1 MIKKIM
7 AIALVV
13 RLISLNQSLWLD
25 EAVQVWASKLPLTSY
40 FNNFLAT
47 DFNPPLYYLFIHYW
61 IKLAG
66 NSEIAVRLP
75 SVMFGVISIFVFYKI
90 INLIKIS
97 DTSKKLSILLLAT
110 SPLHVYYSQE
120 ARPYILASL
129 GFLISIYSLLKLKRE
144 ENGQNFALLIF
155 GLVISFFS
163 HYMTI
168 LALPFFLYYLLK
180 LYRINR
186 SRKYVYLLGFIFIIF
201 FILYLPILNKQLG
214 VSSHFFEKYP
224 IWNKVI
230 GGFGLK
236 EIALLFIKF
245 ISGRVGFDNK
255 IVYVMVNGISCL
267 FFWGLFA
274 LGLKNQ
280 KGEAKYFNFLFAGIF
295 SLALLLSLK
304 IHIFSYFRL
313 FFLLPIFYL
322 GIGLGFQTLSKS
334 WQKLAAPGL
343 ILINL
348 IFLSLYLFFP
358 SNQRENWKKAL
369 AFTQNEKPNQVLIM
383 SQVSKA
389 YEYYDSNKLNYYL
402 IANPDYFTDTA
413 LRNNNRIALFS
424 YGLPIFDPQDK
435 IRKKLNKS
443 NYKLIKGD
451 SFNQVGVEIWEK

>member
-1 MIKKIM
+1 MSKKIL
-7 AIALVV
+7 AISLVI
-13 RLISLNQSLWLD
+13 RLLSLNQSLWLD

-47 DFNPPLYYLFIHYW
+47 DFNPPLYYLFLHYW

-66 NSEIAVRLP
+66 SSEIAIRLP
-75 SVMFGVISIFVFYKI
+75 SVIFGVISVFVFYKI
-90 INLIKIS
+90 TNLIKMP
-97 DTSKKLSILLLAT
+97 DKAKKLSLFLLAT

-129 GFLISIYSLLKLKRE
+129 GFLISVYSLLKLKRE
-144 ENGQNFALLIF
+144 ENCQNFTLLFF
-155 GLVISFFS
+155 GFVVSFFT

-186 SRKYVYLLGFIFIIF
+186 NKKYIYLLGFLF
-201 FILYLPILNKQLG
+201 FIFMLYFPIFKKQMG
-214 VSSHFFEKYP
+214 ISSYFFEKYP
-224 IWNKVI
+224 EWNEVI
-230 GGFGLK
+230 GGFSLK

-245 ISGRVGFDNK
+245 ISGRVSFDNK
-255 IVYVMVNGISCL
+255 IIYAVFNGISCL
-267 FFWGLFA
+267 LFWGLFA
-274 LGLKNQ
+274 LGLK
-280 KGEAKYFNFLFAGIF
+280 KHEGEAKYLNFLFVGIS

-322 GIGLGFQTLSKS
+322 GVGLGFQTLNKS
-334 WQKLAAPGL
+334 QQKFFAPSL
-343 ILINL
+343 ITINL
-348 IFLSLYLFFP
+348 IFLSLYLFIP

-369 AFTQNEKPNQVLIM
+369 AFTQNEKPDQVLIM

-389 YEYYDSNKLNYYL
+389 YEYYNLNKLNSHL
-402 IANPDYFTDTA
+402 IANPDYFNDSV
-413 LRNNNRIALFS
+413 LKNNKKIAVFS
-424 YGLPIFDPQDK
+424 YGLPIFDPEDK
-435 IRKKLNKS
+435 IREQLSKCGYN
-443 NYKLIKGD
+443 LIKGD